1 MNFIRLVSADSGNE
15 DFLTLVNLLDVD
27 LAIRDGDD
35 HEFYQQFNGLQ
46 ALKNAVVA
54 YYNDIAIGCGAF
66 KEFDACSAD
75 INRLYTKWETR
86 GKGLATIALKELE
99 AWTKEN
105 NYTSSILETGF
116 KQPEAIALYKK
127 NGRSL
132 IPNYDQYEDVQTSVC
147 FKKLFQ

>member
-1 MNFIRLVSADSGNE
+1 MKFIRLVSEDSGNE

-54 YYNDIAIGCGAF
+54 YYNDIAIGCVAF